1 MTSSPAIT
9 SVVFDFGGVIITT
22 ITEKIQRIADSLGCP
37 MPQLH
42 SIMMGPQHESGDH
55 PWHRMERGEVARDD
69 LQGLIAPIA
78 AAEGVHFQGNEFETL
93 LLNSTYNINHYV
105 LDHIAGLKERGYKTG
120 LLTNGMRE
128 FHDHLVTIVPEE
140 LFDVYIDSALVGMR
154 KPEPRIFEHTLQE
167 LGIINPAEVVF
178 LDDFMGNIEGAR
190 AAGMQV
196 IHVGDPRVALEEL
209 EAMLHA

>member
-78 AAEGVHFQGNEFETL
+78 AAEGVHFKVTNLKLCYSTARTTSITMCSITL
-93 LLNSTYNINHYV
+93 
-105 LDHIAGLKERGYKTG
+105 
-120 LLTNGMRE
+120 
-128 FHDHLVTIVPEE
+128 
-140 LFDVYIDSALVGMR
+140 
-154 KPEPRIFEHTLQE
+154 
-167 LGIINPAEVVF
+167 
-178 LDDFMGNIEGAR
+178 
-190 AAGMQV
+190 
-196 IHVGDPRVALEEL
+196 RV
-209 EAMLHA
+209 